1 MGESGGKVGAGTD
14 ITRLSD
20 ESAPPQ
26 FSFQGAGLVLIE
38 VNSRNYVIQ

>member
-1 MGESGGKVGAGTD
+1 MGESGGKAGAGTD
-14 ITRLSD
+14 ITGISE

-38 VNSRNYVIQ
+38 VNSRNYVVQ